1 MLEIGIPQPSQYLR
15 VTWMLSAET
24 VLKFPDSSSVRFFG
38 EGEADS
44 LAKKTRKRNVFARH
58 SWENNFYLQRIGEL
72 SGHTVIEVFRPG
84 DPQDM
89 GDEAESV
96 GDLIEKLAVLSSTL
110 ALHKQ
115 KLQRK
120 LGISPRPQTE
130 IDFIIGPEFR
140 YLRSRSRSVPTAQG
154 IQVGERFC
162 RRFSRCGFFN
172 LYQYCLS
179 PGDLQKRVKSSL
191 DWLFESRRE
200 PRLPASV
207 VKTAIALESL
217 LIFSESESL
226 ARSLSERAAFV
237 LSSSPETRQQ
247 ISKIVKRFYNARS
260 SVVHGG
266 RRKLRDLSPS
276 LIEAVDRLSVLLYL
290 TIGMNPQLW
299 SSAEDLRGWCEM
311 QRWGEPST
319 EVEVPYPHTYLKNA
333 IALSQKG

>member
-1 MLEIGIPQPSQYLR
+1 
-15 VTWMLSAET
+15 VTWILSAET

-58 SWENNFYLQRIGEL
+58 SWENSFYLQRIGEL
-72 SGHTVIEVFRPG
+72 SNHTVIEVFRPG

-89 GDEAESV
+89 AGEAESV

-154 IQVGERFC
+154 IQVDELFC

-172 LYQYCLS
+172 LYEYCLS
-179 PGDLQKRVKSSL
+179 PGDLQKRVNSSL
-191 DWLFESRRE
+191 DWLFKSRRE
-200 PRLPASV
+200 PGLPASV

-217 LIFSESESL
+217 LIFNESESL
-226 ARSLSERAAFV
+226 ARSLSERVAFV
-237 LSSSPETRQQ
+237 LSSSPETREQ

-260 SVVHGG
+260 GVVHGS
-266 RRKLRDLSPS
+266 RKKMRDLSPS

-299 SSAEDLRGWCEM
+299 PSAEDLRRWCEM

-319 EVEVPYPHTYLKNA
+319 EVEIPYPSTYLKNA